1 MKELLRNKLDG
12 GVNKIFINLWTNYQ
26 YFKQNTRNQRHTAHG
41 KTYVSYHPS
50 MGVLI
55 GPEDS

>member
-26 YFKQNTRNQRHTAHG
+26 YFEQNTRNQRFITDG
-41 KTYVSYHPS
+41 KT
-50 MGVLI
+50 
-55 GPEDS
+55 